1 MTKGLKLPLIEMLK
15 AQERAAIK
23 AIVTTALTN
32 INNKGDSLRGTL
44 EADEQDLKSY
54 TSTYNKNITDGLEG
68 QTAQAAS
75 DFLSQLPKPE
85 LENPVN

>member
-44 EADEQDLKSY
+44 EADEQDLMKRQHFSVQH
-54 TSTYNKNITDGLEG
+54 L
-68 QTAQAAS
+68 
-75 DFLSQLPKPE
+75 
-85 LENPVN
+85 